1 MLTFS
6 SILKITVI
14 VILFII
20 TMNQNSDLK
29 SYFYFLS
36 LPLLL
41 VQGVHLATKL
51 KGGPAATALVAGTSC
66 VD

>member
-1 MLTFS
+1 
-6 SILKITVI
+6 
-14 VILFII
+14 
-20 TMNQNSDLK
+20 MNQNSDLK